1 VQEIPLKAL
10 FIEDSEDDVVLLL
23 RELQRGGFRTDY
35 LRVDS
40 AESLRTA
47 LVEEDWDVA
56 ISDFHM
62 PGFSGKEALDI
73 VRASGLDAPFVLV
86 SGTVGEEVA
95 VGAVKAGAQ
104 DFVSKNKPERLCR
117 VIKRELETLQKER
130 QRLRALAALRESE
143 KRHRELMEHAFGLV
157 FEIDCDGRVHSC
169 NTAFLDTFGLQY
181 TGDLEIQ
188 AFAPQLTSSVRKVLD
203 GGYVAQV
210 EFSTRG
216 VDKSTAYLEGNMIPR
231 MDGKDVVGARCFFRD
246 VSERRRYHSQLELQ
260 TQETMRSNNRL
271 RQEIRRREET
281 EAQLRLSHKLEA
293 VGQLA
298 AGIAHEIN
306 TPVQYIS
313 DNTSY
318 LKLSFERL
326 MTVLIDFQNLLKS
339 VKAGSPDHRTLEKLE
354 CAVESD
360 VIESLADEVPSAI
373 DESLIGLQ
381 RLSSIVRSMSEFAH
395 PGIEGKSDVD
405 INRLVEDSLTLSQSE
420 WKYVATVEKDL
431 AANLPLV
438 RCNRDDI
445 GQTILN
451 MIINAAHAVG
461 DSLEGG
467 ASKVGTIKLSTAA
480 MDGCVEIRIED
491 NGVGIDSELQSRIF
505 DPFFTTKEVGRG
517 TGQGLA
523 LAYSYVVRKHRGSI
537 ALESKPGQGATFVVR
552 LPIEPD
558 SEHDSAVDD
567 GSEQDRV

>member
-1 VQEIPLKAL
+1 
-10 FIEDSEDDVVLLL
+10 
-23 RELQRGGFRTDY
+23 
-35 LRVDS
+35 
-40 AESLRTA
+40 
-47 LVEEDWDVA
+47 
-56 ISDFHM
+56 M
-62 PGFSGKEALDI
+62 
-73 VRASGLDAPFVLV
+73 
-86 SGTVGEEVA
+86 
-95 VGAVKAGAQ
+95 
-104 DFVSKNKPERLCR
+104 
-117 VIKRELETLQKER
+117 
-130 QRLRALAALRESE
+130 
-143 KRHRELMEHAFGLV
+143 
-157 FEIDCDGRVHSC
+157 
-169 NTAFLDTFGLQY
+169 
-181 TGDLEIQ
+181 
-188 AFAPQLTSSVRKVLD
+188 
-203 GGYVAQV
+203 
-210 EFSTRG
+210 
-216 VDKSTAYLEGNMIPR
+216 
-231 MDGKDVVGARCFFRD
+231 
-246 VSERRRYHSQLELQ
+246 
-260 TQETMRSNNRL
+260 
-271 RQEIRRREET
+271 
-281 EAQLRLSHKLEA
+281 
-293 VGQLA
+293 GQLA
-298 AGIAHEIN
+298 AGIAYEIN

-326 MTVLIDFQNLLKS
+326 MSVLIDFRDLLKS
-339 VKAGSPDHRTLEKLE
+339 VKVGSADHETLEKLE
-354 CAVESD
+354 RAVESD

-373 DESLIGLQ
+373 DESLTGLQ

-523 LAYSYVVRKHRGSI
+523 LAYSYVVNKHRGSI
-537 ALESKPGQGATFVVR
+537 ALESEPGQGATFLIR
-552 LPIEPD
+552 LPIEPE

-567 GSEQDRV
+567 GSEKNQV